1 MTQCEGTAQLMKT
14 FDSDGVKIAFSDEG
28 EGEPILLIHGFASNI
43 HTNWVDPGWT
53 KILRRAGRRVIA
65 IDNRGHG
72 NSEKLYDPE
81 FYAAPMMAG
90 DAGRLLDHL
99 EVEQADVMGYSMGA
113 RITAFLTMR
122 RPEKVRSA
130 ILAGLGVNMVRG
142 LGGSGPIASA
152 LEAPSIEDV
161 ANETAR
167 SFRLFAE
174 STSSDLLALTACI
187 RASRDKITPEALAEI
202 QKPVLVA
209 VGTRDVI
216 GGPAKGLADLIPGA
230 QAFAIEGRDHMKAVS
245 DSSFKER
252 VLAFLDKRS

>member
-1 MTQCEGTAQLMKT
+1 MKT
-14 FDSDGVKIAFSDEG
+14 FNSDGVEIAYTDEG
-28 EGEPILLIHGFASNI
+28 DGEPILLIHGFASNI
-43 HTNWVDPGWT
+43 QTNWVESSWLKT
-53 KILRRAGRRVIA
+53 LRQAGRRVIA

-72 NSEKLYDPE
+72 KSEKLYDPE
-81 FYAAPMMAG
+81 SYTSPQMAG

-99 EVEQADVMGYSMGA
+99 DIGQADVMGYSMGA
-113 RITAFLTMR
+113 RITAFLTMQ

-130 ILAGLGVNMVRG
+130 ILAGLGINMVRG
-142 LGGSGPIASA
+142 LGGAGPIASA

-161 ANETAR
+161 MNETAR
-167 SFRLFAE
+167 TFRLFAE
-174 STSSDLLALTACI
+174 STSSDLLALAACI

-202 QKPVLVA
+202 KRPVLVA

-230 QAFAIEGRDHMKAVS
+230 QAFDIEGRDHMKAVG

-252 VLAFLDKRS
+252 VLAFLETRS

>member
-1 MTQCEGTAQLMKT
+1 MNSFK
-14 FDSDGVKIAFSDEG
+14 SDGVEIAYSDEG

-43 HTNWVDPGWT
+43 QTNWVDTGWIRT
-53 KILRRAGRRVIA
+53 LRAAGRRVIA

-72 NSEKLYDPE
+72 ASQKFYDPE
-81 FYAAPMMAG
+81 YYASPLMAG

-99 EVEQADVMGYSMGA
+99 EIGSADVMGYSMGA
-113 RITAFLTMR
+113 RITAFLTMQ

-142 LGGSGPIASA
+142 LGGAGPIASA

-161 ANETAR
+161 MNETAR
-167 SFRLFAE
+167 TFRLFAE
-174 STSSDLLALTACI
+174 STTSDLLALAACI

-202 QKPVLVA
+202 RTPVMVA

-216 GGPAKGLADLIPGA
+216 GGSASGLADLIPGA
-230 QAFAIEGRDHMKAVS
+230 QSFDIEGRDHMKAVG
-245 DSSFKER
+245 DKSFKEQ
-252 VLAFLDKRS
+252 VLAFLDKRA